1 MLTIF
6 QGVEMKIFISADI
19 EGITGIGHWNETD
32 KSFPTEYSWFQR
44 QMTAEVAAAA
54 EAAIQAGATEILIK
68 DAHDSG
74 RNLILDALPELCE
87 VVRGWAGHPLSM
99 VQEVDESF
107 DAIMFIGYHSR
118 AGQNTNTLAHTM
130 SSARIARMTL
140 NKRDMSEF
148 YVHGLAASYYGV
160 PSVFVSGDEGLCQE
174 VAEHN
179 SSIETVATIRG
190 EGNSVISQH
199 PSKSLKMIKAGVL
212 KALAGDLSQGLL
224 AIPDKLEF
232 SIEFKKHQDA
242 YRASFYPGAFLI
254 NPLTVGFNSDDY
266 FEVLRF
272 NLFAY

>member
-1 MLTIF
+1 
-6 QGVEMKIFISADI
+6 MKIFISADI

-32 KSFPTEYSWFQR
+32 KGYPNEYSRFQK

-54 EAAIQAGATEILIK
+54 NTAIEAGATEILIK

-74 RNLILDALPELCE
+74 RNLILDELPELSK

-107 DAIMFIGYHSR
+107 DGIIFIGYHSR

-140 NKRDMSEF
+140 NGQDMSEF
-148 YVHGLAASYYGV
+148 YLHGLAASYYGV
-160 PSVFVSGDEGLCQE
+160 PSIFVSGDEGLCAE
-174 VAEHN
+174 VKQHN
-179 SSIETVATIRG
+179 PNIQTVATIRG
-190 EGNSVISQH
+190 EGNSVITQH
-199 PSKSLKMIKAGVL
+199 PAKSIRMIQAGVK
-212 KALAGDLSQGLL
+212 KAMEGDLSKGMFP
-224 AIPDKLEF
+224 IPEKLEF
-232 SIEFKKHQDA
+232 SIEFKKHPDA
-242 YRASFYPGAFLI
+242 YRASFYPGAYLI
-254 NPLTVGFNSDDY
+254 NPVTVGYSSQDY

>member
-1 MLTIF
+1 
-6 QGVEMKIFISADI
+6 MKLFISADI

-32 KSFPTEYSWFQR
+32 KGFPSEYSWFQK
-44 QMTAEVAAAA
+44 QMTAEVAVAAQ
-54 EAAIQAGATEILIK
+54 AALDAGVTEILVK

-74 RNLILDALPELCE
+74 RNLILDELPEPVN

-140 NKRDMSEF
+140 NGVDMSEF
-148 YVHGLAASYYGV
+148 YVHALAASYYGV
-160 PSVFVSGDEGLCQE
+160 PSIFVSGDQGLCQE
-174 VAEHN
+174 VKEHN
-179 SSIETVATIRG
+179 SNIETVATLRG
-190 EGNSVISQH
+190 EGSSVISQH
-199 PSKSLKMIKAGVL
+199 PAQSLRMIKAGVA
-212 KALAGDLSQGLL
+212 KALKGDLSRGLL
-224 AIPDKLEF
+224 PLPGDLTF

-242 YRASFYPGAFLI
+242 YRAAFYPGAYLKD
-254 NPLTVGFNSDDY
+254 PLTVEFKTQDY

>member
-1 MLTIF
+1 
-6 QGVEMKIFISADI
+6 MKLFISADI

-32 KSFPTEYSWFQR
+32 KAFPNEYAWFQK

-54 EAAIQAGATEILIK
+54 EAAIAAGATEILIK

-74 RNLILDALPELCE
+74 RNLILDKLPELAR

-99 VQEVDESF
+99 VQELDDSF

-140 NKRDMSEF
+140 NGKDMSEF
-148 YVHGLAASYYGV
+148 YLHALAASYYGV
-160 PSVFVSGDEGLCQE
+160 PSIFVAGDAGLCQE
-174 VAEHN
+174 VKEHN
-179 SSIETVATIRG
+179 SSIQTVATIRG

-199 PSKSLKMIKAGVL
+199 PAQSIRMIKAGVR
-212 KALAGDLSQGLL
+212 KAMGGEWSKGLL
-224 AIPDKLEF
+224 SIPENLEF
-232 SIEFKKHQDA
+232 SIEFKKHQEA
-242 YRASFYPGAFLI
+242 YRASFYPGAYLI
-254 NPLTVGFNSDDY
+254 NPLTVAYKSQDY

>member
-1 MLTIF
+1 
-6 QGVEMKIFISADI
+6 MKIFISADI

-32 KSFPTEYSWFQR
+32 KAFPNEYSWFQK

-54 EAAIQAGATEILIK
+54 EAAIEGGATEILIK

-74 RNLILDALPELCE
+74 RNLILDELPELCN

-99 VQEVDESF
+99 VQEVDASF

-140 NKRDMSEF
+140 NGQDMSEF

-160 PSVFVSGDEGLCQE
+160 PSIFVSGDEGLCQE

-179 SSIETVATIRG
+179 STIETVATIKG
-190 EGNSVISQH
+190 EGSSVISQH
-199 PSKSLKMIKAGVL
+199 PAQSLKMIRAGVA
-212 KALAGDLSQGLL
+212 KAIGGDFSKGLL
-224 AIPDKLEF
+224 SIPDKLEF
-232 SIEFKKHQDA
+232 SIEFKKHQEA
-242 YRASFYPGAFLI
+242 YRASFYPGANLI
-254 NPLTVGFNSDDY
+254 NPVTVGFKTEDY
-266 FEVLRF
+266 FELLRF

>member
-1 MLTIF
+1 
-6 QGVEMKIFISADI
+6 MKIFISADI

-32 KSFPTEYSWFQR
+32 KAFPNEYSWFQK

-54 EAAIQAGATEILIK
+54 EAAIEGGATEILIK

-74 RNLILDALPELCE
+74 RNLILNELPELCE

-130 SSARIARMTL
+130 SSSRIARMTL
-140 NKRDMSEF
+140 NGLDMSEF
-148 YVHGLAASYYGV
+148 YLHGLAASYYGV
-160 PSVFVSGDEGLCQE
+160 PSIFVSGDAGLCQE

-179 SSIETVATIRG
+179 SIIQTVATIRG
-190 EGNSVISQH
+190 EGSSVISQH
-199 PSKSLKMIKAGVL
+199 PAQSLKMIQAGVA
-212 KALAGDLSQGLL
+212 KAIRGDFSKGLL
-224 AIPDKLEF
+224 PIPKKLEF
-232 SIEFKKHQDA
+232 SIEFKKHQEA
-242 YRASFYPGAFLI
+242 YRASFYPGASLI
-254 NPLTVGFNSDDY
+254 NPVTVGFKSEDY
-266 FEVLRF
+266 FELMRF

>member
-1 MLTIF
+1 
-6 QGVEMKIFISADI
+6 MKIFISADI

-32 KSFPTEYSWFQR
+32 KAFPNEYSWFQK

-54 EAAIQAGATEILIK
+54 ESAIDGGATEILIK

-74 RNLILDALPELCE
+74 RNLILDELPEMCN

-99 VQEVDESF
+99 VQEVDHSF
-107 DAIMFIGYHSR
+107 DAIMFVGYHSR

-140 NKRDMSEF
+140 NGQDMSEF
-148 YVHGLAASYYGV
+148 YLHGLAASYYGV
-160 PSVFVSGDEGLCQE
+160 PSIFVSGDEGLCHE

-179 SSIETVATIRG
+179 PNIQTVATIRG

-199 PSKSLKMIKAGVL
+199 PQQSLKMIKSGVT
-212 KALAGDLSQGLL
+212 KAMGGDFSKGLL
-224 AIPDKLEF
+224 SIPEKLEF

-242 YRASFYPGAFLI
+242 YRASFYPGAYLI
-254 NPLTVGFNSDDY
+254 DPLTVGYKTEDY
-266 FEVLRF
+266 FEVMRF

>member
-1 MLTIF
+1 
-6 QGVEMKIFISADI
+6 
-19 EGITGIGHWNETD
+19 D
-32 KSFPTEYSWFQR
+32 KAFPNEYSWFQK

-54 EAAIQAGATEILIK
+54 EAAIESGATEILIK

-74 RNLILDALPELCE
+74 RNLILDELPELCK

-107 DAIMFIGYHSR
+107 DAIMFVGYHSR

-140 NKRDMSEF
+140 NGKDMSEF
-148 YVHGLAASYYGV
+148 YVHGLAAAYYGV
-160 PSVFVSGDEGLCQE
+160 PSIFVSGDEGLCHE
-174 VAEHN
+174 VAGHN

-199 PSKSLKMIKAGVL
+199 PHQTLKMIKSGVA
-212 KALAGDLSQGLL
+212 KAMGSDFSKGMLY
-224 AIPDKLEF
+224 IPEKLEF
-232 SIEFKKHQDA
+232 SIEFKKHQEA
-242 YRASFYPGAFLI
+242 YRASFYPGASLI
-254 NPLTVGFNSDDY
+254 DPLTVGFKADDY

>member
-1 MLTIF
+1 
-6 QGVEMKIFISADI
+6 MKIFISADI

-32 KSFPTEYSWFQR
+32 KAHPNEYSWFQN
-44 QMTAEVAAAA
+44 QMTAEVAIAA
-54 EAAIQAGATEILIK
+54 EAAIEAGATEILIK

-74 RNLILDALPELCE
+74 RNLILDKLPELVS

-130 SSARIARMTL
+130 TSGRIARMTL
-140 NKRDMSEF
+140 NGQDMSEF
-148 YVHGLAASYYGV
+148 YFHALAASYYGV
-160 PSVFVSGDEGLCQE
+160 PSIFVSGDEGLCRE
-174 VAEHN
+174 VREHKVF
-179 SSIETVATIRG
+179 IQTVATIRG
-190 EGNSVISQH
+190 EGDSVISQH
-199 PSKSLKMIKAGVL
+199 PAQSIRMIQAGVA
-212 KALAGDLSQGLL
+212 KAIKSDFPKGLI
-224 AIPDKLEF
+224 AIPEKLEF

-242 YRASFYPGAFLI
+242 YRASFYPGAYLI
-254 NPLTVGFNSDDY
+254 NPVTVGFKTEDY

>member
-1 MLTIF
+1 
-6 QGVEMKIFISADI
+6 MKIFISADI

-32 KSFPTEYSWFQR
+32 KAFPNEYSWFQK

-54 EAAIQAGATEILIK
+54 EAAIEGGATEILIK

-74 RNLILDALPELCE
+74 RNLILDELPELCK

-107 DAIMFIGYHSR
+107 DAIMFVGYHSR

-140 NKRDMSEF
+140 NGLDMSEF

-160 PSVFVSGDEGLCQE
+160 PSIFVSGDEGLCQE
-174 VAEHN
+174 VSQHN
-179 SSIETVATIRG
+179 SNIQTVATIRG
-190 EGNSVISQH
+190 VGSSVISQH
-199 PSKSLKMIKAGVL
+199 PAQSLKMIRAGVA
-212 KALAGDLSQGLL
+212 KAIGGDFSKGLL
-224 AIPDKLEF
+224 PIPEKLEF
-232 SIEFKKHQDA
+232 SIEFKKHQEA
-242 YRASFYPGAFLI
+242 YRASFYPGAYLI
-254 NPLTVGFNSDDY
+254 NPVLVGFKTEDY
-266 FEVLRF
+266 FELLRF